1 MSESVSQTDEQQEGV
16 SLTPDEA
23 ARNRGI
29 VEALL
34 VAADE
39 PLSASR
45 IASVLNDAGA
55 KEVRDFVDDLN
66 SEYVNT
72 GRSFGITE
80 VAGGFQ
86 LMVHAG
92 FGPWVRRLFRDRSTA
107 RLSQASLET
116 LAIVAFK
123 QPIIRAEVEHIR
135 GVNIDGVMRSLMEK
149 GLIRIAG
156 RSEAPGRPLLYGT
169 TREFLK
175 HFGLKTLSD
184 LPKLRELE
192 DLVTESP
199 EELEGESLG
208 DLFAAAQS
216 QEGLASDG
224 PDTQQP
230 DTQQMEEEVAGAD
243 EQAGAPE
250 PVSGEDGSGLPE
262 GERPA
267 DPDGPGPG

>member
-1 MSESVSQTDEQQEGV
+1 M

-23 ARNRGI
+23 AQNRGI

-34 VAADE
+34 VASDE

-66 SEYVNT
+66 TEYVDT
-72 GRSFGITE
+72 GRSFRVTE

-86 LMVHAG
+86 LMVHAE

-169 TREFLK
+169 TRDFLK

-192 DLVTESP
+192 DLVTEPP
-199 EELEGESLG
+199 EETEGESLG

-224 PDTQQP
+224 PDTQS
-230 DTQQMEEEVAGAD
+230 DTELEEEVAGAD
-243 EQAGAPE
+243 EQAGASE

-262 GERPA
+262 GKRPI